1 MRRMTITAHQ
11 AKAVLEAGEAK
22 AIALGV
28 PMNVVVLDAG
38 AHLKAFLRMDGAL
51 LGSIDVA
58 QRKARTS
65 ALFRAPSEAI
75 WEYCKP
81 GAPAP
86 GLELSNGGLAP
97 FGGGLPLRGR
107 EGAMIGAVG
116 VSGGS
121 VEQDLEVA
129 RAAAAA
135 LVP

>member
-1 MRRMTITAHQ
+1 MITIRQ
-11 AKAVLEAGEAK
+11 AEAIIDAGEAK
-22 AIALGV
+22 AVALGV
-28 PMNVVVLDAG
+28 PMNIAVLDTA

-65 ALFRAPSEAI
+65 ALFRAPSEAL

-97 FGGGLPLRGR
+97 FGGGLPLLTPAGT
-107 EGAMIGAVG
+107 MIGAVG

-121 VEQDLEVA
+121 VEQDLAVA

-135 LVP
+135 LLS

>member
-1 MRRMTITAHQ
+1 MTITAHQ

-121 VEQDLEVA
+121 VEQDIEVA

>member
-1 MRRMTITAHQ
+1 MTITTDQ
-11 AKAVLEAGEAK
+11 AKAVIEAGETK
-22 AIALGV
+22 AVALGV
-28 PMNVVVLDAG
+28 PMNIVVLDAG
-38 AHLKAFLRMDGAL
+38 AHLKAFLRMDRAL

-75 WEYCKP
+75 WDYCKP

-97 FGGGLPLRGR
+97 FGGGLPLIGR

-121 VEQDLEVA
+121 VGQDLEVA

-135 LVP
+135 LIP

>member
-1 MRRMTITAHQ
+1 MTITAHQ

>member
-1 MRRMTITAHQ
+1 MITIQQ
-11 AKAVLEAGEAK
+11 AKAVIDAAETK
-22 AIALGV
+22 ATALAV
-28 PMNVVVLDAG
+28 PMNIAVLDTA

-58 QRKARTS
+58 QRKARTA
-65 ALFRAPSEAI
+65 ALFRAPSEAL

-97 FGGGLPLRGR
+97 FGGGLPLLAADGTI
-107 EGAMIGAVG
+107 IGAVG

-121 VEQDLEVA
+121 VEQDLAVA

-135 LVP
+135 LAP